1 MDEDWRDTLA
11 RTTDHLALA
20 LEEERFRHVAGI
32 EPAPGLA
39 RLFASH
45 DEATHP
51 ETVARL
57 REAGEKPL
65 LRMVGALRAERLVAG
80 QEEAWRAAESGAPV
94 MGPDGLLPLAQA
106 EAALAGEPDPV
117 RRRALAAAVAV
128 ALGPAASLRE
138 QAAEARVRV
147 RAELGLVP
155 DWPGVVAGD
164 QLLDATED
172 AWSELLTHAARRDL
186 DLAPQPR
193 GDLTRA
199 DLLRL
204 LAFPAYDGL
213 FRRSG
218 LSELLRA
225 ACGAVGLDA
234 GSLRIGETTRVAAW
248 PGAHAVGE
256 RIAFRPRGG
265 LPDWLDLL
273 DAAGRAAIA
282 GRRPPSGRDPT
293 FTAAFGWLLQS
304 LLLEPGF
311 LAARVELTRREQ
323 AEVTRALA
331 LRALFRLR
339 ASSAA
344 ARVATE
350 VERGMSGVRWRE
362 AHREALTSA
371 CHAAW
376 DGVRAVRDDE
386 AGPLLARI
394 AGFAEGERLRVALRE
409 RFDEDWWRNP
419 RTPEHLAGLLAAG
432 RFGEASPAST
442 TEASRGVVRSLET
455 GGVRSRHR

>member
-1 MDEDWRDTLA
+1 M
-11 RTTDHLALA
+11 
-20 LEEERFRHVAGI
+20 
-32 EPAPGLA
+32 
-39 RLFASH
+39 
-45 DEATHP
+45 
-51 ETVARL
+51 
-57 REAGEKPL
+57 
-65 LRMVGALRAERLVAG
+65 
-80 QEEAWRAAESGAPV
+80 
-94 MGPDGLLPLAQA
+94 
-106 EAALAGEPDPV
+106 
-117 RRRALAAAVAV
+117 
-128 ALGPAASLRE
+128 
-138 QAAEARVRV
+138 

-155 DWPGVVAGD
+155 DWPGVVACD

-172 AWSELLTHAARRDL
+172 AWTELLDHAAHRDL
-186 DLAPQPR
+186 GLAPQPR

-204 LAFPAYDGL
+204 LAFPAWDGL

-218 LSELLRA
+218 LAELLRA
-225 ACGAVGLDA
+225 ACAAVGLDA
-234 GSLRIGETTRVAAW
+234 ASLRIGETTRVAAW

-256 RIAFRPRGG
+256 RIAFRPRRG

-273 DAAGRAAIA
+273 DAAGCAAIA
-282 GRRPPSGRDPT
+282 GRRPPTGRDPV

-311 LAARVELTRREQ
+311 LAARLELSRREQ
-323 AEVTRALA
+323 VEVTRALA

-339 ASSAA
+339 ASGAA

-350 VERGMSGVRWRE
+350 VERGMSGARWRE

-376 DGVRAVRDDE
+376 DGVRAARDDE
-386 AGPLLARI
+386 AGPLLARV
-394 AGFAEGERLRVALRE
+394 AGFAEGERLRMALRE

-432 RFGEASPAST
+432 RFGETEAATT
-442 TEASRGVVRSLET
+442 TEAARGVVRLLET
-455 GGVRSRHR
+455 GGARSRHR

>member
-1 MDEDWRDTLA
+1 MDREARDSLA
-11 RTTDHLALA
+11 RVVDHLAQA
-20 LEEERFRHVAGI
+20 LEEERYRHAAGL
-32 EPAPGLA
+32 EPAPALG

-57 REAGEKPL
+57 REAGEPGL
-65 LRMVGALRAERLVAG
+65 LQVVAALTAERAAVAH
-80 QEEAWRAAESGAPV
+80 EEAWRAAEAGAPV
-94 MGPDGLLPLAQA
+94 LGPDGPTPLAVA
-106 EAALAGEPDPV
+106 EAVLPGLADPV

-128 ALGPAASLRE
+128 ALEPGARHRE
-138 QAAEARVRV
+138 QAAEVRVRV
-147 RAELGLVP
+147 RAGHGLVP
-155 DWPGVVAGD
+155 DWPGVVACD
-164 QLLDATED
+164 QLLDETED
-172 AWSELLTHAARRDL
+172 AWHEVLAWTARREL
-186 DLAPQPR
+186 GLELPPR

-204 LAFPAYDGL
+204 LAFPGWDGL
-213 FRRSG
+213 FQRSG
-218 LSELLRA
+218 LAELLRSACA
-225 ACGAVGLDA
+225 AAGIDA
-234 GSLRIGETTRVAAW
+234 SALRIGETTRVAAW
-248 PGAHAVGE
+248 PGAHAFGGRVS
-256 RIAFRPRGG
+256 FRPRGG

-273 DAAGRAAIA
+273 DAAGRSAMAE
-282 GRRPPSGRDPT
+282 RRPPSQRDAT
-293 FTAAFGWLLQS
+293 FAAALGWLLS
-304 LLLEPGF
+304 GLLLEPGF
-311 LAARVELTRREQ
+311 LAARVELSRREQ

-339 ASSAA
+339 ASGAA

-376 DGVRAVRDDE
+376 DGVRAARDDE
-386 AGPLLARI
+386 AGPLLARV

-432 RFGEASPAST
+432 RFGEAPAAST
-442 TEASRGVVRSLET
+442 TEAARGVVRLLET
-455 GGVRSRHR
+455 GGAPSRHR